1 MKPFTHPIRPEDVGE
16 LIDLTVVGDPDTR
29 SMADMQLEGIA
40 AIYNILCKHRFAYLA
55 DEVGMGK
62 TYQALGLAALVWNEK
77 PDARILFISPRQNL
91 QVKWLDDYKRFFASN
106 YRRNQRLGDDR
117 ATSVLFGWP
126 VHRPVL
132 FHNLRSWTPTIGMP
146 ERIAPFVRHTS
157 FMRPIYLTYKDLG
170 DMNDLWERT
179 SQQLRSWGLYEAK
192 RPDGLSHSNAHW
204 QLNLAFA
211 DALNKRLTKESGEQA
226 YFDLVIVDEA
236 QCLRNPTN
244 QTNRVLFAA
253 LRRQVKKWLFMS
265 ATPAHGGP
273 GDLPRILNHYPQS
286 GEILDPNLVHCLPA
300 MQESLRA
307 FLVRRP
313 RRYRTRKAPIEFGK
327 DRYCYVGKDQYRN
340 HDSQGWRV
348 RDDQMSVLG
357 TLAMGLVQ
365 KGLVKVLQG
374 RSNRY
379 RIGFLSSFESLQSS
393 IRGTL
398 PPLTSDSDLQEEQ
411 GSGDWHRDR
420 ADAVTESEAP
430 DTEFIQRLASSFEER
445 FGMPLPHPKVD
456 SVVDRV
462 APLAFGTNTE
472 EGGHKFLI
480 FTRRVSTVH
489 TLCDRL
495 ILRHRRTIEDRVRRY
510 WGRPLNWSGKSVQ
523 VGESDDTEDPTGFD
537 ADPGESP
544 FRKAMSKKGWLFR
557 YRQTFHASG
566 RNALFFED
574 GWLRRL
580 CHAGGVDPATAAAK
594 LPDELWAESWTHA
607 SRSAG
612 AQRYRANRLRYLAV
626 QAIRRFPNVFGLDAG
641 SAAPWRTA
649 YEAALHKHLHRAT
662 PDKDPH
668 HAPELFTQ
676 PTLWTA
682 WDDRSSSD
690 LLPPLPVAQP
700 SAAGAS
706 VTDDKLCCDLYR
718 RQVVR
723 TLLGQTFQLTDT
735 VLDLFYADEQSEQ
748 NADAFPE
755 RFLDWLES
763 DDPSARQIR
772 RDCNQWMDHLR
783 LIVDS
788 CLDGAGRDWRE
799 LARQESWPQLYNPMP
814 VISVIGGSG
823 AHRVATRQFRT
834 PSLPR
839 VIVCT
844 DTLKEGVDLHLFC
857 DRVLHYGVAWTSGDL
872 EQRVGRVDRFF
883 SQIERRLQEV
893 GPPDVELHVG
903 YPHVVASLER
913 GQVERVIERQKRAEL
928 LMDSPLASAL
938 HESKDMV
945 VGASRPR
952 ETECELGPYT
962 CPPNQFPD
970 SGRPVV
976 TVSEQDA
983 RKSAGHYGHWYTQFK
998 KVVED
1003 CGWRISPGDQLPVR
1017 VATIYGTAEQHDLEW
1032 RFDATLGRYVLTLAD
1047 LPRKNDAVFNDG
1059 MRRRLVGRRRKVES
1073 FLRFLVPTPEEGV
1086 DGSSISRLVAAL
1098 DGQFPRAD
1106 VNAAE
1111 HWRGPLASLANG
1123 RVEWVSAHE
1132 ARATIPRGDREQR
1145 ITVYAH
1151 KGGVRVLS
1159 VVAPLNE
1166 LEHRREWGGAPTAEH
1181 VRDWA
1186 LDRTN
1191 DLALGYLDVHD
1202 RDRLVFGIHVLHGE
1216 LSENARRRLVN
1227 EVAWRAD
1234 AWEAAF
1240 TGADR
1245 R

>member
-1 MKPFTHPIRPEDVGE
+1 MKPFTQPVRPEDVGE
-16 LIDLTVVGDPDTR
+16 LIDLTVDGDPETR

-40 AIYNILCKHRFAYLA
+40 AIHNILCKHSFAYLA

-62 TYQALGLAALVWNEK
+62 TYQALGLVALVWNEM

-91 QVKWLDDYKRFFASN
+91 QVKWYEDYKRFFASN
-106 YRRNQRLGDDR
+106 YRREQGLGDDR
-117 ATSVLFGWP
+117 AASLLFSQP

-146 ERIAPFVRHTS
+146 ERIAPFVRLTS
-157 FMRPIYLTYKDLG
+157 FTRPIYLTYRDLG
-170 DMNDLWERT
+170 DMNDLWNRT
-179 SQQLRSWGLYEAK
+179 SKRLRSWSLFEGK
-192 RPDGLSHSNAHW
+192 RPHTLSDSDASE

-211 DALNKRLTKESGEQA
+211 DALNAKLTEEAGERT

-236 QCLRNPTN
+236 QCLRNPKN

-253 LRRQVKKWLFMS
+253 LRHHVKKWLFMS

-273 GDLPRILNHYPQS
+273 DDLPTIINHYPDS
-286 GEILDPNLVHCLPA
+286 GEILDPNLVQDLPA

-313 RRYRTRKAPIEFGK
+313 RRYLTGSPPTE
-327 DRYCYVGKDQYRN
+327 VGKDEYRN
-340 HDSQGWRV
+340 HDYQGWGV

-357 TLAMGLVQ
+357 TLSMGLVQ

-393 IRGTL
+393 IRTTL
-398 PPLTSDSDLQEEQ
+398 PTLTSDGDPQEEQ
-411 GSGDWHRDR
+411 ASGDWHRDR
-420 ADAVTESEAP
+420 ADIGTKSEAP
-430 DTEFIQRLASSFEER
+430 DTNFIQQLSSSFEKR
-445 FGMPLPHPKVD
+445 FDMPLPHPKVD
-456 SVVDRV
+456 SLVDRV
-462 APLAFGTNTE
+462 APLAFGTDTE

-480 FTRRVSTVH
+480 FTRRVSTVN

-495 ILRHRRTIEDRVRRY
+495 AQRHRQGIEDRVWRY
-510 WGRPLNWSGKSVQ
+510 WRVSLDWSGKSVR
-523 VGESDDTEDPTGFD
+523 VEESDETEDPEGFE
-537 ADPGESP
+537 AEPGESP

-557 YRQTFHASG
+557 YRQTFRASG

-580 CHAGGVDPATAAAK
+580 CHAGGVDPANSAAK

-612 AQRYRANRLRYLAV
+612 ERRQQYRANRLRYLAV
-626 QAIRRFPNVFGLDAG
+626 QAIRRFPEVFGLDVENAT
-641 SAAPWRTA
+641 PWRTA
-649 YEAALHKHLHRAT
+649 YEAALHEHLHRAT

-668 HAPELFTQ
+668 RAPELFTQ

-682 WDDRSSSD
+682 WDDRFPNGRLALPAAQVREVGAAVSSD
-690 LLPPLPVAQP
+690 A
-700 SAAGAS
+700 
-706 VTDDKLCCDLYR
+706 LCRRLCR

-723 TLLGQTFQLTDT
+723 TLLGQTFRLTDT
-735 VLDLFYADEQSEQ
+735 LLDLYFADEKSEHDT
-748 NADAFPE
+748 NAFPE

-763 DDPSARQIR
+763 GDPGAGQIR
-772 RDCNQWMDHLR
+772 HDCTQWISRLR
-783 LIVDS
+783 LIVDA
-788 CLDGAGRDWRE
+788 CLEGAGRDWRE
-799 LARQESWPQLYNPMP
+799 LAREESWPQLYNPMP
-814 VISVIGGSG
+814 VIGVIGGSG
-823 AHRVATRQFRT
+823 AHRLATRQFRT

-883 SQIERRLQEV
+883 SQIERRLQK
-893 GPPDVELHVG
+893 GRPPDVELHVG

-913 GQVERVIERQKRAEL
+913 VQVERVIERQKRAEL

-938 HESKDMV
+938 HESKEMV
-945 VGASRPR
+945 IGATNPR
-952 ETECELGPYT
+952 ETRCELGPFT
-962 CPPNQFPD
+962 WPPNQFPQN
-970 SGRPVV
+970 GRPVV
-976 TVSEQDA
+976 MVSEQEA
-983 RKSAGHYGHWYTQFK
+983 RESADHYRFWYAQFK
-998 KVVED
+998 KAVED
-1003 CGWRISPGDQLPVR
+1003 YGWRISPGDQLPVR
-1017 VATIYGTAEQHDLEW
+1017 VATLYGKTEQHDLEW
-1032 RFDATLGRYVLTLAD
+1032 RFDATFGRYVLTLSD
-1047 LPRKNDAVFNDG
+1047 IPRKNDGVFNDG
-1059 MRRRLVGRRRKVES
+1059 MRRRLIGRTRRVES
-1073 FLRFLVPTPEEGV
+1073 FLRLLVPTPEEGT
-1086 DGSSISRLVAAL
+1086 DGSMFSRTVAAL
-1098 DGQFPRAD
+1098 KGQFPRAD
-1106 VNAAE
+1106 VNGAAY
-1111 HWRGPLASLANG
+1111 WGGTLSSLANG
-1123 RVEWVSAHE
+1123 RVDQVSAHE
-1132 ARATIPRGDREQR
+1132 FQATIPRGDREQR
-1145 ITVYAH
+1145 ITLYAH
-1151 KGGVRVLS
+1151 KGGVRVRS
-1159 VVAPLNE
+1159 MVAPLDD

-1191 DLALGYLDVHD
+1191 ELALGYLDVHN

-1216 LSENARRRLVN
+1216 LSENARRQLVN

-1234 AWEAAF
+1234 AWEAAL